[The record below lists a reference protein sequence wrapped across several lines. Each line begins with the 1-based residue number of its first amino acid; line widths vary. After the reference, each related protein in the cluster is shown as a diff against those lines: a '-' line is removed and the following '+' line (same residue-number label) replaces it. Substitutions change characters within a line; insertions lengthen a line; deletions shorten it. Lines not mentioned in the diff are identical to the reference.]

1 MTERPLDGEWS
12 TFADE
17 YIRLVDE
24 GDPARTRLLD
34 DVMLAECG
42 EVEGKLI
49 LDVGAGEGRFSR
61 MLEARGARPL
71 AIDLTW
77 QMVRAARDRSDGRL
91 PVGRA
96 SAAALPIASDSV
108 DTVVSYIVWVD
119 VEDFRAAIAEAA
131 RVLRSGGKLVAAN
144 LSFITASERWTRAP
158 DGRRLFRLVDRYVE
172 ERPITFNWRGHE
184 LTNWHRPLS
193 AYMDAYLSSGL
204 TLRRYLEP
212 VPDDQSLRDDPKFE
226 DWFRVSEFTVMRWE
240 KP

>member
-1 MTERPLDGEWS
+1 MIALN
-12 TFADE
+12 
-17 YIRLVDE
+17 
-24 GDPARTRLLD
+24 
-34 DVMLAECG
+34 
-42 EVEGKLI
+42 
-49 LDVGAGEGRFSR
+49 
-61 MLEARGARPL
+61 
-71 AIDLTW
+71 
-77 QMVRAARDRSDGRL
+77 GRL

-131 RVLRSGGKLVAAN
+131 RVLRSGGQLVAAN

-158 DGRRLFRLVDRYVE
+158 DGRRLFRPVDRYVE

-193 AYMDAYLSSGL
+193 ACMDAYLSSGL

-212 VPDDQSLRDDPKFE
+212 VPDEKSLRDDPRFE